1 MLTEKKLQSLKP
13 KTKPYRITDANGL
26 QIIVKPT
33 GYMAWQFRYYI
44 YEDNKRKE
52 QVATINGGYPTVSL
66 KQARAEHRILRERV
80 LKGENIQET
89 KKRSKQKTRSKSE
102 SLQDIAEQWLE
113 VRKTQVQ
120 TETTWQKEWSRIDAH
135 ILGKFGSKKLDEI
148 TTADIFKQA
157 QAVAKTISIDT
168 AKRVV
173 NVVSSVYKFAI
184 TLGKTD
190 RNIATDLTGLL
201 GHHEKQNRKAIL
213 DTDTL
218 GKWIY
223 TVENN
228 NDSRDSLGCY
238 IRLIAHLG
246 LRPSEV
252 ASMKWSEIDFKNQIW
267 NFEVS
272 KTKRHGIKDF
282 RVYLTDQ
289 VMKILSDAK
298 MLNGD
303 KEYVF
308 HSTGKKGYISSRGVQ
323 YRMEDLGFTSDI
335 VVPYGFRSTMETLG
349 IDEVG
354 VQFEVVDLCLAH
366 KPKGSLG
373 DTYNKA
379 TRWKERVQF
388 YKDWSDLLQ
397 KLKTKYQK
405 TQIKSVK

>member
-1 MLTEKKLQSLKP
+1 MLTEKKIQTLKP
-13 KTKPYRITDANGL
+13 KQKAYRVSDSNGL
-26 QIIVKPT
+26 YLIVKPT
-33 GYMAWQFRYYI
+33 GYMAWQYRYHI

-52 QVATINGGYPTVSL
+52 KIATINGGYPTVSL
-66 KQARAEHRILRERV
+66 KRARAEHRLLRERT
-80 LKGENIQET
+80 LSGEDIQES
-89 KKRSKQKTRSKSE
+89 KKRSKQKTKTKSE

-135 ILGKFGSKKLDEI
+135 ILGKFGAKKLDEI

-308 HSTGKKGYISSRGVQ
+308 HSTAKQGYITSRGVQ
-323 YRMEDLGFTSDI
+323 YRMADLGFTADI
-335 VVPYGFRSTMETLG
+335 VHPYGFRSTMETLG